1 MTIRIFPPQR
11 GHVLPFDTTFALKQD
26 DWNDYDFQTL
36 YHLYHRQTASNSSS
50 TMIGPVK
57 ILRRGQTESDGILIN
72 HPFEYLDENFCSV
85 GASLDYYQRLN
96 EISRNERDDIL
107 SALRDVV
114 AQPELQAKFRD
125 EPGWSTSLFRDDPNP
140 ADFLADASAILTGNF
155 SALSDIGESISFRPT
170 NWATDLMLEF
180 DAPGLPIF
188 FSDHSTEDMRPSDP
202 KPWAT
207 ISDCTSPS

>member
-72 HPFEYLDENFCSV
+72 IPLNTLMRTS
-85 GASLDYYQRLN
+85 AQSARSLDYYQRLN
-96 EISRNERDDIL
+96 EISRNDRDDIL
-107 SALRDVV
+107 SDLRDVV
-114 AQPELQAKFRD
+114 AQPELQAEFRD
-125 EPGWSTSLFRDDPNP
+125 EPGWSTSLFRGDPNLLI
-140 ADFLADASAILTGNF
+140 FL
-155 SALSDIGESISFRPT
+155 
-170 NWATDLMLEF
+170 LMPVRF
-180 DAPGLPIF
+180 
-188 FSDHSTEDMRPSDP
+188 
-202 KPWAT
+202 
-207 ISDCTSPS
+207 